1 MKHLISKVIGI
12 MVSIGMMLNFVPGLT
27 VFADDV
33 DTAVQNVIDLIEDLP
48 EIEDITIAD
57 FNDISLVV
65 DEYEKLD
72 DDQKDQVTNLDK
84 LDAILDYVIESFD
97 NAYFVTMMIEEM
109 DEVEYTED
117 CFWELVS
124 IRNYYEDLTEFEQ
137 SLVTNIDKLEAAELA
152 YDQAAAD
159 WFTEIVNRLP
169 SVEDYDIDNDEHMD
183 LMSDAYDA
191 WDSLND
197 DQFDL
202 VDKEVRDHYYAI
214 YYATMDQILM
224 QAVDTALM
232 LLDKYENVL
241 SDERA
246 QDLRKAVDD
255 CMNVINDADHVEDDY
270 YDPAEFIFRVIV
282 EADYELES
290 IYTVTEGQD
299 STWKTGATTGLVFR
313 IVQEGLA
320 DGAYK
325 SFESAGS
332 KIEMDGEAVDPGNF
346 TYEEGSLIITL
357 KPEYL
362 NTLDEGTHTLTVSFD
377 SDIKVELKFT
387 IEGEA
392 PSPSGGGSGGT
403 TPIPATGE
411 SVSTAA
417 IAGVVII
424 LLAGVALGAAKKIKK
439 SEGS

>member
-1 MKHLISKVIGI
+1 MKHLISKVTGI
-12 MVSIGMMLNFVPGLT
+12 IVSIGLMLNFVPGLT

-57 FNDISLVV
+57 FNDISLVI
-65 DEYEKLD
+65 DAYENLE

-84 LDAILDYVIESFD
+84 LDAILDYVIDAFD

-117 CFWELVS
+117 CFRELVS

-197 DQFDL
+197 DQFEL
-202 VDKEVRDHYYAI
+202 VDKDVRDHYYAL

-241 SDERA
+241 SDEKA

-282 EADYELES
+282 EADYELEN

-299 STWKTGATTGLVFR
+299 STWKTGTATGLVFR
-313 IVQEGLA
+313 ISQEGLMDNA
-320 DGAYK
+320 FD
-325 SFESAGS
+325 SFENEGS
-332 KIEMDGEAVDPGNF
+332 KIEMDGEAVAEENF

-362 NTLDEGTHTLTVSFD
+362 KTLDEGAHTLTVNFEN
-377 SDIKVELKFT
+377 DIIVNLKFT

-411 SVSTAA
+411 QVSSAA

-424 LLAGVALGAAKKIKK
+424 LLAGVALGAAKKIK
-439 SEGS
+439 SEES